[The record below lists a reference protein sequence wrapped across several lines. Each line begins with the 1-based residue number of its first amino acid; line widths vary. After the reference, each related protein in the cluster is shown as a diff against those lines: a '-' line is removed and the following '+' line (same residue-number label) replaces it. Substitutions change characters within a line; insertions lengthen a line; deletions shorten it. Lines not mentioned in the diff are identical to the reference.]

1 VKLLF
6 DHNLSP
12 TLVRRL
18 ADLFS
23 DSNHVFHLGLHEADD
38 LVVWKHARANGFAI
52 VTKDSDFSDR
62 SLLLGHPPKVIRLH
76 LGNCTT
82 DAMETLLRN
91 HLNLVVEFERDA
103 ARSCLHLPS
112 ASWHR

>member
-1 VKLLF
+1 MKLLF

-12 TLVRRL
+12 NLIRRL
-18 ADLFS
+18 TALFPDS
-23 DSNHVFHLGLHEADD
+23 DHVFHLGLHEVDD
-38 LVVWKHARANGFAI
+38 VVIWDHAKANGFAI

-82 DAMETLLRN
+82 QAVEALLRDN
-91 HLNLVVEFERDA
+91 APVVIAFEQESE
-103 ARSCLHLPS
+103 RSCLHLPR
-112 ASWHR
+112 AAWHQ

>member
-1 VKLLF
+1 MKLLF

-12 TLVRRL
+12 NLVRRL
-18 ADLFS
+18 VDLFP
-23 DSNHVFHLGLHEADD
+23 DSVHVFLLGLHEADD
-38 LVVWKHARANGFAI
+38 VVIWDHAKANGFAI

-82 DAMETLLRN
+82 QAVEVLLRN
-91 HLNLVVEFERDA
+91 HFSVVIAFEQELE
-103 ARSCLHLPS
+103 RSCLHLPP
-112 ASWHR
+112 AAWHQ